1 MPLSH
6 SATRPL
12 SPPRNLASELARR
25 LGAEIVA
32 GKLKPRTRLP
42 TEHALMATFGV
53 SRTVVR
59 EAIAALRAEGLVET
73 RQGSGAFVATDPRGR
88 PFRIDPE
95 GLKSIPQ
102 VLDVMELRICVEV
115 EAAGL
120 AASRRTRAD
129 VARIN
134 RIGGA
139 FAAAVA
145 DGDAAVGLD
154 FDFHAAIGAATG
166 NPYFSA
172 FLDFIGS
179 IIIPRRTILVDA
191 QAPAKL
197 GAYLARVREEHEAIA
212 EAIAAGDAKAASAA
226 MRVHLTRGRDRYRR
240 LMAEEKRPRGRTR
253 RSP

>member
-1 MPLSH
+1 MPLSQ
-6 SATRPL
+6 SASRPL
-12 SPPRNLASELARR
+12 RPPRNLTSELASRI
-25 LGAEIVA
+25 GAEIVA
-32 GKLKPRTRLP
+32 GKLAPRTRLP
-42 TEHALMATFGV
+42 TEHALMETFGV

-73 RQGSGAFVATDPRGR
+73 RQGSGAFVAADPRRR

-95 GLKSIPQ
+95 GLRSIPQ

-120 AASRRTRAD
+120 AARRRTKAD
-129 VARIN
+129 VARIEETG
-134 RIGGA
+134 RA

-145 DGDAAVGLD
+145 KGDAAVAAD

-191 QAPAKL
+191 NEPAKL
-197 GAYLARVREEHEAIA
+197 AAYLSRVRDEHDAIA
-212 EAIAAGDAKAASAA
+212 SAVAAGDAREAAAA
-226 MRVHLTRGRDRYRR
+226 MRIHLTRGRDRYRR
-240 LMAEEKRPRGRTR
+240 LMAEGKRPGKVGRRG
-253 RSP
+253 